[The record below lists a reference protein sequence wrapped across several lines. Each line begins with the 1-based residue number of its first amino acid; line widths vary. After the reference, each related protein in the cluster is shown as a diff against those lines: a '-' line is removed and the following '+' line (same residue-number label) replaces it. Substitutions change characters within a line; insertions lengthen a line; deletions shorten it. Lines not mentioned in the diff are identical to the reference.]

1 MKVAIFSTKDYER
14 QFLEAGND
22 NHRHELFFLEP
33 LLSRNTASLAS
44 GFPAVCMFVNDQA
57 DAATLDTLA
66 LNGTYLIALRC
77 AGFNNVDLSRAA
89 ELGIT
94 VVRVPAYSPYAV
106 AEHAV
111 ALLLT
116 LNRKIHRSYNRTREG
131 NFSLEGL
138 MGFDLYGRTVGL
150 VGTGKIG
157 LIFAQIMKG
166 FGCQLLGY
174 DPYPDSKFAELG
186 GKYVELPE
194 LLHTA
199 DIISLH
205 CPLTPESHHLIN
217 ERAITQMK
225 PGVFLI
231 NTSRGALVNT
241 AAAIEGLKSR
251 KIGALGLDVYEQEAD
266 LFFEDLSD
274 QIIQDDVFE
283 RLLTFP
289 NVIVTGHQAFL
300 TQEALQHIAETTL
313 SNITDFEQG
322 RSLANEVKAQEK
334 VVAKGAS

>member
-1 MKVAIFSTKDYER
+1 MKVAIFNTKNYDR
-14 QFLEAGND
+14 QFLEAVNV
-22 NHRHELFFLEP
+22 NHSHELFFLES
-33 LLSRNTASLAS
+33 LLSQNTASLAA

-57 DAATLDTLA
+57 DATILDTLA
-66 LNGTYLIALRC
+66 SNGTRLIALRC
-77 AGFNNVDLSRAA
+77 AGFNNVDLARAV
-89 ELGIT
+89 ELGMTI
-94 VVRVPAYSPYAV
+94 VRVPTYSPYAV

-131 NFSLEGL
+131 NFSLEGM
-138 MGFDLYGRTVGL
+138 MGFDLYGRTVGV

-174 DPYPDSKFAELG
+174 DLYPHPNFVELG

-194 LLHTA
+194 LLNSA

-205 CPLTPESHHLIN
+205 CPLTPESHHLIDQ
-217 ERAITQMK
+217 RAISQMK

-231 NTSRGALVNT
+231 NTSRGALIDT
-241 AAAIEGLKSR
+241 KAAIQGLKSK

-266 LFFEDLSD
+266 LFFKDLSE

-289 NVIVTGHQAFL
+289 NVIITGHQAFL

-322 RSLANEVKAQEK
+322 CFLKNEVKAQ
-334 VVAKGAS
+334 